1 MFQFEG
7 ISGSS
12 NAPVTMRPPVS
23 VGRLAL
29 QLVTTAAQIA
39 FLQEVN
45 ILPVLGVCHGC
56 GATID
61 SDFKEKK
68 NQRVWQCG
76 ACSLTTT
83 IRHDTVLYQSNMPYD
98 RFIMMA
104 YCFTQRNVSYAQVIN
119 ECCLPNENYQDKS
132 MSKATV
138 NRWFTYFRHLCCMD
152 WLRKLEKIG
161 GKCCIVEID
170 ESMHTGL
177 RYSV

>member
-1 MFQFEG
+1 M
-7 ISGSS
+7 
-12 NAPVTMRPPVS
+12 S